1 LLRLDEAACNTL
13 IGAAAKQ
20 AYDWRLREKVGQ
32 ELIQSQGPGLLTTG
46 DATMDE
52 LLGQGI
58 PLETIT
64 EIVGER

>member
-13 IGAAAKQ
+13 ISAAAKQ

-32 ELIQSQGPGLLTTG
+32 ELIQNQGPGLLTTG

-52 LLGQGI
+52 LFGQGI